1 MQRKLT
7 EIAHGLDLPLS
18 TLNRWIRQGRIPVQ
32 KSGDNGSFDET
43 VLKEWASRH
52 NLCFSPDRDRACSRI
67 APRPETLS
75 SAMRNGRVF
84 RNITGDHVEAVLS
97 AAAGVIPGLSEQTRR
112 ELYDRLLERERLTS
126 TGIGKGVAIP
136 HPRTPIIRETETA
149 AITTCFLEHPI
160 EFGAVDDQP
169 VFILF
174 VLLSP
179 SVKVHLHLL
188 SRLAFCVRDDAF
200 VDFLRTIPQPDDL
213 LMKIAEFEKR
223 LED

>member
-7 EIAHGLDLPLS
+7 KIAHGLDLPLS

-32 KSGDNGSFDET
+32 KSGDCGSFDKA
-43 VLKEWASRH
+43 VLDKWALRH
-52 NLCFSPDRDRACSRI
+52 DLCFAPDRDKTGPRI
-67 APRPETLS
+67 DRQPETLS
-75 SAMRNGRVF
+75 SAICSGRVF
-84 RNITGDHVEAVLS
+84 RDITGHNIESVLS
-97 AAAGVIPGLSEQTRR
+97 AATRVVPGLSEPTRR
-112 ELYDRLLERERLTS
+112 TLYDRLLERERLTS

-136 HPRTPIIRETETA
+136 HPRTPIIRETEKA
-149 AITTCFLEHPI
+149 VITTCFLDHPV
-160 EFGAVDDQP
+160 EFDAVDDKP

-200 VDFLRTIPQPDDL
+200 VDFLRTVPPTEDL
-213 LMKIAEFEKR
+213 LMKIAEFENS